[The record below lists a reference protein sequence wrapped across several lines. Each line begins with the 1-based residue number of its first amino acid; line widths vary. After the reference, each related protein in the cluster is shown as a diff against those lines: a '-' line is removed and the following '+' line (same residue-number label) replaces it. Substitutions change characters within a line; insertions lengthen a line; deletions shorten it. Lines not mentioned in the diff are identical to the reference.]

1 MNDPG
6 WGYRP
11 LRDMRRL
18 ILAAL
23 VGASV
28 CAAPYSAAQVQRLS
42 FSGGPDD
49 SVPQY
54 VGDGLSTLLSRNIEG
69 IGVSYTASA
78 GSVENLRRVGNAS
91 ADFGIV
97 YAGDLYRSM
106 QDPANEATQAPRN
119 VLVISSLYG
128 MPAHLLVRADS
139 GITRVDQLPGRR
151 VIVGAAGSGI
161 AASAQHF
168 FDSLGIWEQ
177 IDAQFLPPVQGVA
190 ALLEGRSDALW
201 VVAELHN
208 TPVTQAGLSGQIS
221 MLPLLDAARKG
232 AMLTD
237 HPYYVPVTIPA
248 STYPGI
254 DYDVATFQDAALWV
268 AGRHVGED
276 LTYQAVAEVYSDT
289 GLEFMHSVSAAVQ
302 TMATDNALIGVVSPL
317 HRGAGMFWEEN
328 GYMPS
333 DAQR

>member
-1 MNDPG
+1 MNDPA
-6 WGYRP
+6 WGFRP

-18 ILAAL
+18 IVAAL
-23 VGASV
+23 VGLSV
-28 CAAPYSAAQVQRLS
+28 CAAPYAAAQVQRLS

-69 IGVSYTASA
+69 IEVSYTASA

-106 QDPANEATQAPRN
+106 QDPANEETRATRN

-139 GITRVDQLPGRR
+139 GITRVDQLTGRR
-151 VIVGAAGSGI
+151 VVVGAAGSGI
-161 AASAQHF
+161 ATSAQHF
-168 FDSLGIWEQ
+168 FESLGIWEQ
-177 IDAQFLPPVQGVA
+177 IDAQFTPPGQGVA

-208 TPVTQAGLSGQIS
+208 TPVTQAGLSGQFS

-232 AMLTD
+232 ALLTD

-254 DYDVATFQDAALWV
+254 DYEVATFQDSALWV
-268 AGRHVGED
+268 AGQHVGED
-276 LTYQAVAEVYSDT
+276 LTYQAVAEVYSGT

-302 TMATDNALIGVVSPL
+302 TMARDNALVGVISTL
-317 HRGAGMFWEEN
+317 HPGARLFWDGN
-328 GYMPS
+328 GYSKS
-333 DAQR
+333 DARR

>member
-1 MNDPG
+1 MNGPG
-6 WGYRP
+6 LGFRS
-11 LRDMRRL
+11 LRNVRRL
-18 ILAAL
+18 ILAAS
-23 VGASV
+23 VGLSM
-28 CAAPYSAAQVQRLS
+28 CAAPYAAAQVQRLS

-69 IGVSYTASA
+69 VGVSYTASA

-106 QDPANEATQAPRN
+106 QDPANEATQAARN

-151 VIVGAAGSGI
+151 VLVGAAGSGI
-161 AASAQHF
+161 AAAAQHF

-177 IDAQFLPPVQGVA
+177 IDAQFLPPGQGVA
-190 ALLEGRSDALW
+190 ALLEGRADALW
-201 VVAELHN
+201 IVAELHN

-221 MLPLLDAARKG
+221 MLPLLDAARAG
-232 AMLTD
+232 TLLTD

-254 DYDVATFQDAALWV
+254 DHDVATFHDSALWV
-268 AGRHVGED
+268 AGAHVGED
-276 LTYQAVAEVYSDT
+276 LTYQAVAEVYAET

-302 TMATDNALIGVVSPL
+302 TMAADNALIGVRSPL
-317 HRGAGMFWEEN
+317 HPGALMFWEQRADT
-328 GYMPS
+328 PT
-333 DAQR
+333 DAHR